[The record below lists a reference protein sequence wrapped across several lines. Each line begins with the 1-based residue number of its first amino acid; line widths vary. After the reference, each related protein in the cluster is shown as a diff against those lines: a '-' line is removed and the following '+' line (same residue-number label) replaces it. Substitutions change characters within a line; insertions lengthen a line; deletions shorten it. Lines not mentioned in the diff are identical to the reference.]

1 MQKMIYIDNKTKEKE
16 FNHKK
21 VETVDTTMRIN
32 KRKIVRN
39 NKTIKRASKRNVP
52 NWTNGQALI

>member
-21 VETVDTTMRIN
+21 VETIDTTMRIN
-32 KRKIVRN
+32 KKN
-39 NKTIKRASKRNVP
+39 NSKK
-52 NWTNGQALI
+52 